1 MSTNTNIYGS
11 NIHSNEFIVLP
22 ISALD
27 IPINTTLFNNGSI
40 RDHETS
46 NATRK
51 IMYTTDGLYAFY
63 GMEMSDL
70 KNDTKDFK
78 TFTKLAGL
86 NLGTDDFTAI
96 VGDEFWVLNAKE
108 LGEWLSISP
117 HNQEIV

>member
-1 MSTNTNIYGS
+1 MSTNTSIYGS

-22 ISALD
+22 MTALD
-27 IPINTTLFNNGSI
+27 IAINTTLFNNSSI
-40 RDHETS
+40 REHETLNS
-46 NATRK
+46 TRK

-78 TFTKLAGL
+78 TFTKTAGL
-86 NLGTDDFTAI
+86 SLGTEDFTSV

-108 LGEWLSISP
+108 LGEWLLVSP
-117 HNQEIV
+117 HQAGL